1 MMIIL
6 KIITKI
12 EFVCIIISFNMNV
25 QLSNK
30 KHCWPSSTDSI
41 LTALLC
47 WQGAEGALLRL
58 HGAGGEAHGPHAQVL
73 LPRWCQASCSPI
85 VSCDV
90 QTVPIL
96 K

>member
-30 KHCWPSSTDSI
+30 KNNIFATKQFKAQAYLYSNRI
-41 LTALLC
+41 LFNRFCRWSRHVYYTLLN
-47 WQGAEGALLRL
+47 
-58 HGAGGEAHGPHAQVL
+58 
-73 LPRWCQASCSPI
+73 
-85 VSCDV
+85 
-90 QTVPIL
+90 
-96 K
+96 